1 MTADRSCGRLER
13 THNRDVAWERFDTGG
28 YVADNYATV
37 HPLDRDIIAA
47 LSPHYAAIPAGSL
60 ASSLDVGT
68 GPNLYPLMLVAAA
81 SRRLEAV
88 DCSTPNLRY
97 LQRVC
102 EKGPGPGWQ
111 HFWALCREHNPALPD
126 DVDDVLRRVEVRRG
140 DAFALPSRRHDLV
153 SMFFVAESVTGV
165 AAEFEQLCRSFAD
178 AAVPGGHLVA
188 AFMAGMPSYELG
200 GECLPSYPVDEG
212 AIRAALRGHAD
223 DLRLRRLPADPTL
236 PYEHDGVLLLTARA
250 PLG

>member
-1 MTADRSCGRLER
+1 MSTDPGQDSGEA
-13 THNRDVAWERFDTGG
+13 THNRDVAWDRFDTGG

-68 GPNLYPLMLVAAA
+68 GPNLYPLMLAAAA
-81 SRRLEAV
+81 SRRLEAL

-97 LQRVC
+97 LRRVC
-102 EKGPGPGWQ
+102 EEGAGPSWRR
-111 HFWALCREHNPALPD
+111 FWSLCRAHNPALPPD
-126 DVDDVLRRVEVRRG
+126 ADEVLRRVTVRRG
-140 DAFALPSRRHDLV
+140 DAFALTPRRHDLV

-165 AAEFEQLCRSFAD
+165 AAEFEQLCRSFAG

-200 GECLPSYPVDEG
+200 GECLPSYPVDES
-212 AIRAALRGHAD
+212 AVRAALHGHAD
-223 DLRLRRLPADPTL
+223 DLRLRRLPPDATL

>member
-1 MTADRSCGRLER
+1 MTTGPRCGRPER

-28 YVADNYATV
+28 YVADNYASV
-37 HPLDRDIIAA
+37 HPLDREVIAA

-60 ASSLDVGT
+60 AASLDVGT

-97 LQRVC
+97 LERVC
-102 EKGPGPGWQ
+102 QEGAGQGWRR
-111 HFWALCREHNPALPD
+111 FWALCRDHNPALTD
-126 DVDDVLRRVEVRRG
+126 DVDDVLRRLQVRRG
-140 DAFALPSRRHDLV
+140 DAFALPRRRYDLV

-165 AAEFEQLCRSFAD
+165 AAEFEQLCRAFAG

-212 AIRAALRGHAD
+212 AIEAALHGHAD
-223 DLRLRRLPADPTL
+223 DVTLRRLAPDPTL

-250 PLG
+250 PRG